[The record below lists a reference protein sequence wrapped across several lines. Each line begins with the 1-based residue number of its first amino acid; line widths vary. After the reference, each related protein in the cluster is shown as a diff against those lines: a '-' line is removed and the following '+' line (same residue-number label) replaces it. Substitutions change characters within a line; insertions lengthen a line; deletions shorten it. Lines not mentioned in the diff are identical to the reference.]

1 MKIINLLI
9 VCFLFPI
16 VTFAQLS
23 VLRDSGTGQP
33 IITNP
38 YKEVKGTPYISEF
51 NEGTIVLLGGQLVE
65 GLQIALNGYEQ
76 TLEYKLDGN
85 LFGYSPE
92 NLKGFFY
99 RDKAGNLVQFTSDF
113 EIPSISKQRF
123 LQELET
129 GKYHLLKYPYKIMA
143 DDVTAAYGSQSL
155 KVFQMEEEFLIGID
169 GKAFILK
176 KNTKNFQEIFGEE
189 EAKALRI
196 IKENKLSLK
205 SEADIRK
212 LVQLMNEK

>member
-16 VTFAQLS
+16 VTFVQLS

-76 TLEYKLDGN
+76 TLEYKAN
-85 LFGYSPE
+85 LNILYLLIR
-92 NLKGFFY
+92 LK
-99 RDKAGNLVQFTSDF
+99 T
-113 EIPSISKQRF
+113 
-123 LQELET
+123 
-129 GKYHLLKYPYKIMA
+129 
-143 DDVTAAYGSQSL
+143 
-155 KVFQMEEEFLIGID
+155 
-169 GKAFILK
+169 
-176 KNTKNFQEIFGEE
+176 
-189 EAKALRI
+189 
-196 IKENKLSLK
+196 
-205 SEADIRK
+205 
-212 LVQLMNEK
+212 